1 LKANAARPAPT
12 DILCMLTV
20 GAMWGLHGP
29 LLKLAYRAGLNFA
42 LVSVGEYAL
51 ATLAFGLAW
60 RSGGTGWPREDRSF
74 WLRMLLGGLVG
85 SGVVL
90 FLFWSYQLGPVPVA
104 ATLLFLYVPFT
115 SILAAVV
122 HRRRPPG
129 REIASVCLVTAG
141 AVLATDFPGSTG
153 PDSLKGAPQAILSA
167 LCFAG
172 FFMIAA
178 GLGHRSTPVFRS
190 FFFSG
195 VSGLILLGVSLAAGW
210 SLSAPTMAGS
220 GILLWLVL
228 LSAVGQVV
236 PVFLMV
242 RSGPRLGGGL
252 GSILT
257 SLELPV
263 AVGLSSLLLGDP
275 LRTSQLGGIGLIL
288 AGIALPHLRP
298 GPVPASGPPE

>member
-1 LKANAARPAPT
+1 
-12 DILCMLTV
+12 MLTV

-29 LLKLAYRAGLNFA
+29 LLKLAYQAGLNFA
-42 LVSVGEYAL
+42 LVSVGEYAV

-60 RSGGTGWPREDRSF
+60 WTGGGRWPREDRGF
-74 WLRMLLGGLVG
+74 WLRMLFGGLVG

-90 FLFWSYQLGPVPVA
+90 FLFWSYQLGPVPVG

-141 AVLATDFPGSTG
+141 AVLATDFLGATG
-153 PDSLKGAPQAILSA
+153 LDSLRGAPQAILSA

-172 FFMIAA
+172 FFMISA

-195 VSGLILLGVSLAAGW
+195 ISGLILLGVSLAAGW
-210 SLSAPTMAGS
+210 SLAAPGS
-220 GILLWLVL
+220 GISRSLLWLAL
-228 LSAVGQVV
+228 LSGVGQVV

-275 LRTSQLGGIGLIL
+275 IRTSQFAGIGLIL
-288 AGIALPHLRP
+288 AGIALPHLRS
-298 GPVPASGPPE
+298 GPVPAAAPLE

>member
-1 LKANAARPAPT
+1 MSPRPAAS
-12 DILCMLTV
+12 DVLFLLTV
-20 GAMWGLHGP
+20 GVMWGFHGP

-42 LVSVGEYAL
+42 LVSVGEYAV
-51 ATLAFGLAW
+51 ATFAFGLAW
-60 RSGGTGWPREDRSF
+60 RAAGGGWPRENRGF
-74 WLRMLLGGLVG
+74 WLRMILGGVVG

-115 SILAAVV
+115 SLLAAIV
-122 HRRRPPG
+122 HRRRPPA

-141 AVLATDFPGSTG
+141 AGLATDFMGVAG
-153 PDSLKGAPQAILSA
+153 PDSLRGAPQAILSA
-167 LCFAG
+167 LCFAA
-172 FFMIAA
+172 FFLIAA
-178 GLGHRSTPVFRS
+178 QLGQRSTPVFRS

-195 VSGLILLGVSLAAGW
+195 VSGVILLLVSLVAGW
-210 SLSAPTMAGS
+210 SLDAPGS
-220 GILLWLVL
+220 GAVTTVLWLLL

-236 PVFLMV
+236 PVFLMMK
-242 RSGPRLGGGL
+242 SAPRVGGGL

-257 SLELPV
+257 ALELPV

-275 LRTSQLGGIGLIL
+275 LRLSQLGGIGLIL

-298 GPVPASGPPE
+298 GPVPAAGDGS

>member
-1 LKANAARPAPT
+1 
-12 DILCMLTV
+12 MLLV

-29 LLKLAYRAGLNFA
+29 LLKLAYRTGLNFA

-60 RSGGTGWPREDRSF
+60 RARGGRWPREDRGF

-90 FLFWSYQLGPVPVA
+90 FLFWSYQLGPVPIA

-115 SILAAVV
+115 SILSAVV
-122 HRRRPPG
+122 HRRRPPA
-129 REIASVCLVTAG
+129 REIASVGLVTAG
-141 AVLATDFPGSTG
+141 AVLATDFLGAAG
-153 PDSLKGAPQAILSA
+153 PDSLRGAPQAVLSA

-172 FFMIAA
+172 FFLISA
-178 GLGHRSTPVFRS
+178 GLGQRSTPVFRS

-210 SLSAPTMAGS
+210 SLTIPSMGVPKT
-220 GILLWLVL
+220 LLWLAVL
-228 LSAVGQVV
+228 GAVGQVV

-242 RSGPRLGGGL
+242 RSGPRLAGGL

-263 AVGLSSLLLGDP
+263 AVGLSALLLGDP
-275 LRTSQLGGIGLIL
+275 LRTSQLGGIALVL
-288 AGIALPHLRP
+288 AGIALPHLRS
-298 GPVPASGPPE
+298 GPLPASGPAE